1 MKYFTEDIEFTH
13 STDYFSE
20 DGFLLNGVCYDKV
33 ILTKKIAAIYTD
45 ILKDNLLPFKCS
57 NPFKKQGSRSS
68 HFYSRL
74 SSLSSIH

>member
-33 ILTKKIAAIYTD
+33 ILTKKY
-45 ILKDNLLPFKCS
+45 
-57 NPFKKQGSRSS
+57 KKTKKRSTWA
-68 HFYSRL
+68 
-74 SSLSSIH
+74 